1 MLPSTLCSQARKTS
15 PPRLEADPMP
25 RRHST
30 HTMPPHLPDGV
41 ANGGFRR
48 WPLSSSR
55 STYDIGQTASKRNRP
70 SREVQKLP
78 HQNQEPAE
86 LSAESTKTIP
96 ESCNPMSSF
105 KLTFSGNIGIHLLR
119 CATFLALPGT
129 LPFQQEADRQ

>member
-15 PPRLEADPMP
+15 PQRLEADPMP
-25 RRHST
+25 RRHSI
-30 HTMPPHLPDGV
+30 HTMPLHLPDGV

-48 WPLSSSR
+48 WPFSSSC

-78 HQNQEPAE
+78 HQNQAPAK
-86 LSAESTKTIP
+86 SSTESTKTIP

-105 KLTFSGNIGIHLLR
+105 KLTFSGDIGIHLLR
-119 CATFLALPGT
+119 CATSLALPGT